1 MKRRNDMSKQSL
13 AQVIA
18 HWEKL
23 LGAAEGS
30 SRELPLMEEL
40 RLLLGSEMEDVKTLR
55 DRRSAMRAELLRSTR
70 EIRSCQSRA
79 KRLASR
85 IQSLARAYVVDRGKL
100 SEFGIK
106 PRLPFRLRPRPE
118 RKEDEAPRNPTTL

>member
-1 MKRRNDMSKQSL
+1 MPQQSL
-13 AQVIA
+13 ALTIA

-55 DRRSAMRAELLRSTR
+55 DRRSTLRAELLRSTR
-70 EIRSCQSRA
+70 EIRSCRSRA
-79 KRLASR
+79 KNFASR
-85 IQSLARAYVVDRGKL
+85 LQSLARAYVVDKGKL
-100 SEFGIK
+100 SEFGI
-106 PRLPFRLRPRPE
+106 RPRPARPRPRAP